1 MKKMIMAM
9 ASTLT
14 MSVSLGTALMTGVA
28 QAAPVRTAQA
38 AGAASATS
46 CHRNWGTGA
55 KAAGQMVQTKVLS
68 VRAGEHTCF
77 DRLVIDLGVGP
88 QAGYRVRYVKK
99 IVQDASG
106 QVIPVKGKGKI
117 LITVLAPA
125 GARFPANSHH
135 LVKVTGFKTFRQV
148 VGAGSF
154 EGITSIG
161 LGVRAKGLP
170 FRVFRLAGPGHRS
183 RIVVDVAN
191 VK

>member
-1 MKKMIMAM
+1 MKKIIMTM

-14 MSVSLGTALMTGVA
+14 MSVALGTALMTGVA
-28 QAAPVRTAQA
+28 QAAPVRAAQTA
-38 AGAASATS
+38 GPASASS

-55 KAAGQMVQTKVLS
+55 KSAGQMVQTKVLG
-68 VRAGEHTCF
+68 VRGGEHLCF
-77 DRLVIDLGVGP
+77 DRLVVDLGVGAK
-88 QAGYRVRYVKK
+88 AGYRVRYVKK

-106 QVIPVKGKGKI
+106 QVIPVRGKGKI
-117 LITVLAPA
+117 LITLLAPA

-135 LVKVTGFKTFRQV
+135 LVNVTGFRTFRQV

-161 LGVRAKGLP
+161 LGVRDKGLP
-170 FRVFRLAGPGHRS
+170 FRVFRLAGPGNRS
-183 RIVVDVAN
+183 RLVIDVAN